1 MKFNSAH
8 RYSKVNI
15 GLFNLSVIKNLKI
28 KLLVLH
34 RKYTLPDVRRILP
47 NKDPISKIES
57 TRISN
62 EQDYKRT
69 KSNLA
74 QSQILHSQINDIKVN
89 QFIEN
94 LSRNN
99 SNLRKSIKFGYSKE
113 KMLFMENK
121 TLPIK
126 HSFSVKRSNK
136 LKKFRK
142 HFDTHFLITL
152 NVSFRIMEKTNI
164 NYR

>member
-1 MKFNSAH
+1 M
-8 RYSKVNI
+8 
-15 GLFNLSVIKNLKI
+15 
-28 KLLVLH
+28 H

-57 TRISN
+57 TRISSELN
-62 EQDYKRT
+62 YKRT
-69 KSNLA
+69 QSNLA

-99 SNLRKSIKFGYSKE
+99 SNLRKSIKIGYSKE

-142 HFDTHFLITL
+142 H
-152 NVSFRIMEKTNI
+152 
-164 NYR
+164 Y